1 MNAFTAVACVAL
13 ITTLFAAVLYWV
25 PAPKEKD
32 AAVLRPTSELMKGGP
47 EQIMYLRSE
56 RMPSAAAL

>member
-13 ITTLFAAVLYWV
+13 ITTLFAAVLYWM

-32 AAVLRPTSELMKGGP
+32 AAVLRSTSELM
-47 EQIMYLRSE
+47 
-56 RMPSAAAL
+56 